1 MVRIT
6 NYINNYLISLL
17 KMGKF
22 LSSDFSLIKT
32 IKENNNTNKL
42 AIVKLDQNVVKC
54 LIKML

>member
-1 MVRIT
+1 MIRIT